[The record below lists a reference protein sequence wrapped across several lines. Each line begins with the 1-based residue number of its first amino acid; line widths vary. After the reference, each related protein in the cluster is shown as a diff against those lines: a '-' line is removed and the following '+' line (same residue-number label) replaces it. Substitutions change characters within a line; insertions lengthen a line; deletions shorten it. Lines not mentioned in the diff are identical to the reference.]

1 VVYGLF
7 NPNDDENSSV
17 IVVTSG
23 EIQWLETNWQKLWN
37 RPPTPEEKNGIVDQ
51 LIREKV
57 LYKAAVEMGLD
68 KDDVI
73 IRRRMAQK
81 IEFLT
86 SDIIA
91 PPVPKEGDLEEY
103 YKENITQYRIPDA
116 ITITQAF
123 FDPDKRGEE
132 TLDDAAKALALL
144 KRHGEPKGGMKGLG
158 DVFMLQDY
166 YSERSKGE
174 LSKLF
179 GSEFASTVFELE
191 PDTWNGPILSGYGTH
206 LVYVHSLNQATPP
219 AFTDVANIVEKDWQ
233 EKKVQELNEAYIE
246 SLMSR
251 YQIVVEDEVQVT
263 DG

>member
-1 VVYGLF
+1 VLF
-7 NPNDDENSSV
+7 NKNKVDNSNVVV
-17 IVVTSG
+17 ITKG
-23 EIQWLETNWQKLWN
+23 EIQWLEDNWLKLWN
-37 RPPTPEEKNGIVDQ
+37 RPPTPEERKGIINQ
-51 LIREKV
+51 LVREKV

-68 KDDVI
+68 KEDVI
-73 IRRRMAQK
+73 IRRRMVQK

-91 PPVPKEGDLEEY
+91 PPVPEKGDLEGY
-103 YKENITQYRIPDA
+103 FKENLTQYKAPDA
-116 ITITQAF
+116 ITITQVF
-123 FDPDKRGEE
+123 FDPDKRGEK
-132 TLDDAAKALALL
+132 TLVDADKTLALL
-144 KRHGEPKGGMKGLG
+144 KRQGEPKGDMKGFG
-158 DVFMLQDY
+158 DVFMLQGY
-166 YSERSKGE
+166 YPERSKRE
-174 LSKLF
+174 LGKLF

-219 AFTDVANIVEKDWQ
+219 VFNDVANIVEKDWQ

-251 YQIVVEDEVQVT
+251 YQIVIEDEVQVS